1 MKYPNSSRAK
11 LLGGRRA
18 GLALVELMIAL
29 VLGLVIVAALGQL
42 YAGGRS
48 TARVGESLTRLNEN
62 GRFAVDLLAGDL
74 RMAGYL
80 SCGGAGAELGNAVN
94 GGGNWLYQTAG
105 LRGFEGG
112 VDTLPSELTGKVRSG
127 TDVLI
132 VRRAAA
138 ESAAAGQTFQ
148 RGDVLVISNTAC
160 NQATLFQLTAE
171 LAYNPSVAFNPGSAV
186 STTGSNPGNCT
197 ANLFGSFDCGSVAA
211 AYADTFGSGFALS
224 RYAVHAY
231 YVSASDPPTLMR
243 MQLCE
248 QSGTAATCL
257 DELIRDV
264 EDLQVEYCCDGN
276 AYVTAD
282 QVIARGIDWGDLTSV
297 RFALLLRSRNANVRT
312 EASAQTISL
321 LETPITT
328 PSDRYLRRVFGGV
341 VATRNQLP

>member
-1 MKYPNSSRAK
+1 MI
-11 LLGGRRA
+11 

-80 SCGGAGAELGNAVN
+80 SCGGAGADIGSTVN
-94 GGGNWLYQTAG
+94 GGSNWLYQTAG

-112 VDTLPSELTGKVRSG
+112 VDTLPSELTGQVRTG

-138 ESAAAGQTFQ
+138 ESALAGQTFQ
-148 RGDVLVISNTAC
+148 AGEILVISNTVC
-160 NQATLFQLTAE
+160 NQATLFQLTSS
-171 LAYNPSVAFNPGSAV
+171 LAYNPSAAFNPGSAV

-197 ANLFGSFDCGSVAA
+197 ANLFGSFDCGSVSG

-231 YVSASDPPTLMR
+231 YISAADPPTLMR
-243 MQLCE
+243 MRLC
-248 QSGTAATCL
+248 QSGGNASTCV

-264 EDLQVEYCCDGN
+264 EDLQVEYCCNGN

-282 QVIARGIDWGDLTSV
+282 QVVANSIDWGDLTSV
-297 RFALLLRSRNANVRT
+297 RFALLMRSREANVRT
-312 EASAQTISL
+312 EAAAQTISL
-321 LETPITT
+321 LGNQITT
-328 PSDRYLRRVFGGV
+328 PSDRHLRRVFGGA
-341 VATRNQLP
+341 VAARNQLP